1 MDDRNSLLVDC
12 ELVAVRPGEYPY
24 GDGQRWAEASLEH
37 AAILMR
43 RLHDDRA
50 AARALGDTA
59 RRDMLERHAPAVVG
73 RKMATLLQ
81 ELRARCAPP

>member
-43 RLHDDRA
+43 RLHDDRD
-50 AARALGDTA
+50 AARALGEIA
-59 RRDMLERHAPAVVG
+59 RRDMLQRHAPAVVG

-81 ELRARCAPP
+81 ELRGRCAPP